1 MRINEMNKASN
12 MFNPITDKDDSKAMV
27 ADGMDTKLGENN
39 ED

>member
-27 ADGMDTKLGENN
+27 ADGMDTKLGEDN